1 MSRDPASM
9 PVGHTRTTTHPA
21 ACPRCNN
28 NTETSHAGSC
38 AAGICRLWLPG
49 RQMTALG
56 MPAPA
61 DSTADGTRRPRHF
74 TQQMPTDTELT
85 DVGDVRKIHQT
96 AVRGG
101 AASGYGALKPQT
113 NLLETALGTSAIMQ
127 PEASVAPA
135 THNTLLAATSTS
147 TNDDPHPRASPH
159 PHVEQSQPHGPLP
172 DLSKDQL
179 RSYIR
184 SHCVRGGNCSVGSVR
199 FRSALLRG
207 ELQAGPHHTDDVRRT
222 FQGRYSSARWWQTH
236 VVFQGHRNGDSMR
249 VHRPWV
255 SLLKVAC
262 TPTLPFTSVIQCHIA
277 I

>member
-1 MSRDPASM
+1 MHARVLHPGVQKSHISRVPVRAAEADKGSQRRGTAHPTADNLTANASSGTCLSSW
-9 PVGHTRTTTHPA
+9 P
-21 ACPRCNN
+21 
-28 NTETSHAGSC
+28 
-38 AAGICRLWLPG
+38 
-49 RQMTALG
+49 
-56 MPAPA
+56 
-61 DSTADGTRRPRHF
+61 ADGTRRPRHF

-135 THNTLLAATSTS
+135 THNTLLAATITS

-184 SHCVRGGNCSVGSVR
+184 SHCVRGGDCSVGSVR

>member
-1 MSRDPASM
+1 MTEDGAWIRMEEYELLGDETEIKSM
-9 PVGHTRTTTHPA
+9 FAVFARTEELLNTTPLDQY
-21 ACPRCNN
+21 
-28 NTETSHAGSC
+28 S
-38 AAGICRLWLPG
+38 
-49 RQMTALG
+49 AL
-56 MPAPA
+56 
-61 DSTADGTRRPRHF
+61 
-74 TQQMPTDTELT
+74 L
-85 DVGDVRKIHQT
+85 
-96 AVRGG
+96 
-101 AASGYGALKPQT
+101 

-135 THNTLLAATSTS
+135 THNTLLAAASTS

-179 RSYIR
+179 RSYIH
-184 SHCVRGGNCSVGSVR
+184 SHCLRGGDYSVGTVR

-207 ELQAGPHHTDDVRRT
+207 ELQAGPHHTDDVRRR
-222 FQGRYSSARWWQTH
+222 FQGRYSSPRWWQTH

-255 SLLKVAC
+255 SLLEVAC